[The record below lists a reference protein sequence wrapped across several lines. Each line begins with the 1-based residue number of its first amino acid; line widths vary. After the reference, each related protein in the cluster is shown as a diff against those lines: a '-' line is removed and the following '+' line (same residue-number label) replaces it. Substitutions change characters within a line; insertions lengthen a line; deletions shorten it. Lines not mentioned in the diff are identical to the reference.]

1 MDSIQYII
9 RQARRRNLD
18 PNAVLAV
25 ARQEGLG
32 GGVGDQGT
40 SFGPWQL
47 HAGGA
52 LPAGIRNPQQW
63 AWSPAGINYALDRIA
78 GVAAGK
84 RGQAA
89 VQAIVTGFERPAN
102 PGREIAGASR
112 AYGRAAGPGRAL
124 AASAFDTSSVGRP
137 QPPRRAAASSPGL
150 DVSGIINLTNS
161 IVGLPPVPIQVNLPG
176 RQTAAPPRRLRRA
189 SVVGPGP
196 VGETLVYRRGGA
208 AVLSTGS
215 STSPPRSVCRSRRRR
230 RQPRQELVPLPRP
243 RGRLRRRPAPHG
255 RPATASPETP
265 GAIHGF
271 STQAPVP
278 PRTSSRTGSCGP
290 CRSSTRRW
298 PRTTATTS
306 TPPAKEEP

>member
-1 MDSIQYII
+1 LEGQDARKIAERQRRLMDSIQYII

-112 AYGRAAGPGRAL
+112 AYGRAAGAGRPL
-124 AASAFDTSSVGRP
+124 AGSAFDTSSVGRP

-176 RQTAAPPRRLRRA
+176 RQTAAPPQRINRTLSSGGRTSGRN
-189 SVVGPGP
+189 PGLSP
-196 VGETLVYRRGGA
+196 RRGGRSLNWLEHFA
-208 AVLSTGS
+208 APFGVQVTST
-215 STSPPRSVCRSRRRR
+215 
-230 RQPRQELVPLPRP
+230 
-243 RGRLRRRPAPHG
+243 
-255 RPATASPETP
+255 TA
-265 GAIHGF
+265 
-271 STQAPVP
+271 
-278 PRTSSRTGSCGP
+278 
-290 CRSSTRRW
+290 
-298 PRTTATTS
+298 ATTS
-306 TPPAKEEP
+306 RTRTTTAAARSTSAATRTAWPRCNAKP